1 MIDSTSARLT
11 LVRRALTIPI
21 VPRKQPEF
29 VSVPELAHDLGMP
42 TNRLYFYLGKVK
54 ARTEQLGAAKNSVR
68 FIRRADVVDLV
79 ASIDA
84 YRRRKP
90 PGLTAADV
98 AARLGIAPSTVR
110 VLVST
115 GRIKARHA
123 GTRLSFTEAEIEK
136 YARGRAPRSVA

>member
-1 MIDSTSARLT
+1 MSVRLT
-11 LVRRALTIPI
+11 RVSRALTIPP

-29 VSVPELAHDLGMP
+29 VSVPELARDLGMP
-42 TNRLYFYLGKVK
+42 TNRLYFYLNKVK
-54 ARTEQLGAAKNSVR
+54 ARTEQLGASKNSVR

-79 ASIDA
+79 ATIEA
-84 YRRRKP
+84 YRRRQP

-123 GTRLSFTEAEIEK
+123 GTRLIFTESEVER
-136 YARGRAPRSVA
+136 YARGRAPRTVVA